1 MGIVKA
7 DKVATSN
14 LRRQIVVR
22 LLVRRWHMA
31 CEIFHMELG
40 LGDVKF
46 QTSFA
51 RCVYTGR
58 NLLSIP
64 RSIRKR
70 I

>member
-7 DKVATSN
+7 DKAATQN
-14 LRRQIVVR
+14 LRRQVVVR

-46 QTSFA
+46 PTSFA
-51 RCVYTGR
+51 CRVYTGR

-64 RSIRKR
+64 RSILRR